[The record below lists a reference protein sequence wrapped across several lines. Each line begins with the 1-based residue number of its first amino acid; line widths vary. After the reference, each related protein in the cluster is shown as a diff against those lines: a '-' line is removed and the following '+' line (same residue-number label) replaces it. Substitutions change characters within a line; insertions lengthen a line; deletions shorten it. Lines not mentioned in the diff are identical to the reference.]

1 MRRTQPGEERPRR
14 FYRTADVA
22 ARAGGFVVTLDGR
35 TAKTPAGAPLALP
48 VEALARLVAAEWGAQ
63 GETLDLTEMP
73 ASRMASTVIDR
84 TAGAGPA
91 LAAEVARYAGSDVLC
106 YGADHPDALV
116 EDQRLRW
123 GPLLDWARGELG
135 VALRP
140 VTGVMHQPQPPE
152 ALARVEALVAGLDPF
167 TQAAVA
173 YAAPLFGSAVLA
185 LAVQRGRLGAEEA
198 FELSRLDEAFQE
210 ARWGVDAE
218 AAARTERLREEAR
231 FLHRWFAAL
240 R

>member
-1 MRRTQPGEERPRR
+1 MRRTQPGEARPRR
-14 FYRTADVA
+14 FYKTAGIA
-22 ARAGGFVVTLDGR
+22 ARGGGFIVTLDGR

-63 GETLDLTEMP
+63 GEQLDLTEMP
-73 ASRMASTVIDR
+73 ASRLASTVIDR
-84 TAGAGPA
+84 TAAAGPA
-91 LAAEVARYAGSDVLC
+91 LAREVARYAGSDVLC
-106 YGADHPDALV
+106 YGAEGPGTLV
-116 EDQRLRW
+116 ESQGRRW
-123 GPLLDWARGELG
+123 GPLLDWAYDDLG
-135 VALRP
+135 VALRR

-152 ALARVEALVAGLDPF
+152 ALARVEALVASLDPYA
-167 TQAAVA
+167 QAAVA

-231 FLHRWFAAL
+231 FLDRWFAAL
-240 R
+240 S